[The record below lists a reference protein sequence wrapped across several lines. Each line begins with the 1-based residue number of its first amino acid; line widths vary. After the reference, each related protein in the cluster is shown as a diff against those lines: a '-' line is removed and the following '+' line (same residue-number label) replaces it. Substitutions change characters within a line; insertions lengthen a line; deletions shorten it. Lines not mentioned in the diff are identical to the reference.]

1 MSNDLRRISLVL
13 SDVDGTLVT
22 KQKDITDRTKEA
34 VRSLKAAGIA
44 FAVTSSRPPAGL
56 ASVVETLGITTPVAG
71 FNGGMIVDQAGTIL
85 RQWVLPAD
93 TARDAIAYLRQAGV
107 DVWAFHG
114 NEWLVTNP
122 DGGYV
127 AHETHTLGYGPVV
140 VTTFDPYLD
149 GIHKIVG
156 ASDDSHALQTAE
168 SALIARFGDQA
179 AISMSQI
186 YYLDI
191 THQSANKG
199 NAVLALSE
207 ILLIPPDEIVTIG
220 DGENDIFMFKA
231 SGLSIA
237 MGNASSKV
245 KQSADSVTAS
255 NDEEGWA
262 EAVMTQILPR
272 AAIK

>member
-1 MSNDLRRISLVL
+1 MSSDLQRISLVL

-22 KQKDITDRTKEA
+22 KQKNITERTKEA

-56 ASVVETLGITTPVAG
+56 ASVVRELGITTPVAG
-71 FNGGMIVDQAGTIL
+71 FNGGMIVDQAGSTL
-85 RQWVLPAD
+85 RQWVLS
-93 TARDAIAYLRQAGV
+93 TESARDTIAHLEQAGI

-140 VTTFDPYLD
+140 VPNFDPYLE

-156 ASDDSHALQTAE
+156 SSADSQALQAAE
-168 SALIARFGDQA
+168 SALCARFGDQA
-179 AISMSQI
+179 AISMSQA

-191 THQSANKG
+191 THRSANKG

-207 ILLIPPDEIVTIG
+207 ILLIPPEEIVTIG
-220 DGENDIFMFKA
+220 DGENDIFMFKV
-231 SGLSIA
+231 SGFSIA
-237 MGNASSKV
+237 MGNGSDKV
-245 KQSADSVTAS
+245 KQSAESVTAS
-255 NDEEGWA
+255 NDAEGWA
-262 EAVMTQILPR
+262 EAIMTQILPC